1 MNTRIMTQH
10 ECPTWFGTYTARIT
24 VEIVAR
30 ILGFSVFD
38 VRLLTRKGLLKPL
51 GKPINNAT
59 RFYATADIMEKV
71 TDMAWLSKAT
81 TTCQKDHADRYKGK
95 ELSASDCE
103 KN

>member
-1 MNTRIMTQH
+1 MNTRIMTQN

-51 GKPINNAT
+51 GKPLPNAT
-59 RFYATADIMEKV
+59 KLYATADIMEKV

-81 TTCQKDHADRYKGK
+81 VLCQKDHAGRVNGK
-95 ELSASDCE
+95 AMNESDVA

>member
-51 GKPINNAT
+51 GKPLPNAT
-59 RFYATADIMEKV
+59 KLYATADIMEKV

-81 TTCQKDHADRYKGK
+81 VLCQKDHAGRVNGK
-95 ELSASDCE
+95 AMNESDVA